1 MVYRPILE
9 RGGAE
14 VCIDTTSM
22 VAGLVAETD
31 KNEVAPLLRRSD
43 GGTDA

>member
-1 MVYRPILE
+1 MVYHPIFE

-14 VCIDTTSM
+14 VCIDTRVM

-31 KNEVAPLLRRSD
+31 ENEVAPSLRRSAE
-43 GGTDA
+43 GTDT